1 MQKLKGGAYTA
12 IFSIMLKKMNLPNKL
27 TLSRMIIAPV
37 YLALMLARFN
47 YHFLIAA
54 IVFAIAS
61 LTDFFDGMLARKYD
75 QITVFGK
82 LCDPIGDKMLFLA
95 ALLAFLKYDLC
106 SIWVIMIVISREF
119 VITALRMVGVEQ
131 NVVIA
136 AGIPGKIKTA
146 CQMVFT
152 VVIMLAL
159 QFGMPDFVNISVELL
174 SNILMWIIAVL
185 TVISGAKYLI
195 ESRKLIDFSK

>member
-1 MQKLKGGAYTA
+1 
-12 IFSIMLKKMNLPNKL
+12 MLKKMNLPNKL
-27 TLSRMIIAPV
+27 TLSRMIIAPI
-37 YLALMLARFN
+37 YLAIMLADFEH
-47 YHFLIAA
+47 HFLVAA

-82 LCDPIGDKMLFLA
+82 LCDPVGDKMLFLA
-95 ALLAFLKYDLC
+95 ATLAFLKYDLC

-119 VITALRMVGVEQ
+119 VVTSLRMVAVEQ

-136 AGIPGKIKTA
+136 AGILGKIKTA

-152 VVIMLAL
+152 VLIMLML
-159 QFGMPDFVNISVELL
+159 QFGLPQSFDISVSLV

-185 TVISGAKYLI
+185 TVVSGAKYLI
-195 ESRKLIDFSK
+195 DSRKLIDFSK